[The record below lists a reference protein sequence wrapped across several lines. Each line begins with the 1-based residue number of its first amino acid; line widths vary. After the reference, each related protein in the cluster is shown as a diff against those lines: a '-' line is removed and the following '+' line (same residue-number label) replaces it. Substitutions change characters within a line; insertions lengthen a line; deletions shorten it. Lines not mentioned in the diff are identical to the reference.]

1 MGFPVSC
8 ASAGWEFVGLEL
20 TPGGLELSHFS
31 PVQQLLGLD
40 VKMLRFILNIE
51 CGVQVNK

>member
-1 MGFPVSC
+1 M
-8 ASAGWEFVGLEL
+8 GLEL